1 MVKKHKGFDYFDE
14 FAKLADVCVE
24 AADLLAE
31 AVDDWSTADALQPAM
46 EKMHEIENR
55 GDMINR
61 AVYKQCAKDFVTP
74 IERDDLLAMSQNMDE
89 VIDLIEDVL
98 VSFYIYDCK
107 FMAPG
112 VSEFAAIIQKSCLA
126 LDKAMD
132 DFRNFKKSKK
142 FRELLMDIN
151 NCEEEGD
158 RLYLKIMR
166 DLHTEPDNTTNP
178 MRVMVWSRIFGNM
191 EKCCDA
197 CEHVA
202 DTMDTVLL
210 RNA

>member
-1 MVKKHKGFDYFDE
+1 MAKKNKGFDYFDE
-14 FAKLADVCVE
+14 FAKLADVCLE
-24 AADLLAE
+24 ASELLVDSVKNWTNAEDLL
-31 AVDDWSTADALQPAM
+31 PAM
-46 EKMHEIENR
+46 EKMHVIENK
-55 GDMINR
+55 GDEINHG
-61 AVYKQCAKDFVTP
+61 VYHQCAKDFVTP
-74 IERDDLLAMSQNMDE
+74 IEREDLLAMAHNLDN
-89 VIDLIEDVL
+89 VVDLIEDVL
-98 VSFYIYDCK
+98 VSFYMYDAK
-107 FMAPG
+107 YMAPG
-112 VSEFAAIIQKSCLA
+112 TLEFAELIHKSCKA
-126 LDKAMD
+126 LDKSMD